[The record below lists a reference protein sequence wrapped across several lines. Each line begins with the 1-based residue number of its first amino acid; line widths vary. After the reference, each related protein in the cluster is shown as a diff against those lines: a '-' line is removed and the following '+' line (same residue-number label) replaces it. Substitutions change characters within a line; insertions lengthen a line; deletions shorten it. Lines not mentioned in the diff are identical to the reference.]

1 MKSLMI
7 AAGLV
12 LTLLTGFSLNAQRI
26 YTWTD
31 ENGVVN
37 LSDQP
42 PPETGKVDDIEVI
55 TYEEKTPQEIEAIQ
69 QKTENMR
76 LKLDREKQTE
86 KARQA
91 EIQAGEAEKRARK
104 AVQQAEEEYEY
115 KNEYIRR
122 LTSTQNKR
130 KKFRKRVDRIK
141 AEAEASLVEAQETLE
156 RAKKATQEA
165 RVTAED
171 TRRDQQN

>member
-1 MKSLMI
+1 MKPLTIM
-7 AAGLV
+7 AGLV
-12 LTLLTGFSLNAQRI
+12 LTLLTGFGLNAQKI

-31 ENGVVN
+31 ETGVVN

-42 PPETGKVDDIEVI
+42 PPATDRVDDIEVI
-55 TYEEKTPQEIEAIQ
+55 KYEEKTPQEIEAIQ
-69 QKTENMR
+69 QKTEKLR
-76 LKLDREKQTE
+76 RELDREKQIE

-91 EIQAGEAEKRARK
+91 EIQAGEAEERARK
-104 AVQQAEEEYEY
+104 AVQQAIEEYED

-141 AEAEASLVEAQETLE
+141 AETEASLAEAQLTLE
-156 RAKKATQEA
+156 QAEKALWLAPHQA
-165 RVTAED
+165 
-171 TRRDQQN
+171 